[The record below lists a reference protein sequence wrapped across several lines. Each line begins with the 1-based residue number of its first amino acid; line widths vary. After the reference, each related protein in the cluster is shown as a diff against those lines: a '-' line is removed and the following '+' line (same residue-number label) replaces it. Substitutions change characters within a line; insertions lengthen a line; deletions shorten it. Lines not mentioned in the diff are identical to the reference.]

1 MRQWYDRFRPSG
13 NRNASFELSALM
25 CPAPWFVAT
34 ALSRH
39 APNSYR
45 PTHSTGTQPS
55 TAVRP
60 TGFQPAVF
68 KIALVIAAVM
78 LFCQPSAF
86 AGARHFTFLY
96 EVPTAAPGSFEIENY
111 ATTRFAN
118 AFTDAV
124 FRHELEI
131 GITEHFQASIYF
143 ANWDYTRSRENRG
156 AHYGSS
162 SLELIYYLPNPV
174 AAPVGVSLYQELSA
188 GRRTFESE
196 TKLIAQKNFGPLI
209 LAYNLTLEAEW
220 EDAGLREH
228 NGEVQQAFGA
238 SYELSPRVSVGAE
251 MLHEILL
258 PAWRSSEAEN
268 NFFLGPNV
276 SYRGTGWFA
285 TVTALAQ
292 TTRTEGE
299 PDYQVRLIFGVSL

>member
-1 MRQWYDRFRPSG
+1 
-13 NRNASFELSALM
+13 M

-39 APNSYR
+39 APNSHR
-45 PTHSTGTQPS
+45 PTHSTGTKPS

-60 TGFQPAVF
+60 AGFQPAVVT
-68 KIALVIAAVM
+68 IALVIAAVM
-78 LFCQPSAF
+78 LFCKTSAF
-86 AGARHFTFLY
+86 AGARHFTFIY
-96 EVPTAAPGSFEIENY
+96 EAPTATPGSFEIENY

-118 AFTDAV
+118 GFTEGV

-143 ANWDYTRSRENRG
+143 ANWEYTRSRENRG
-156 AHYGSS
+156 AHYDSS
-162 SLELIYYLPNPV
+162 SLELIYNLTNPV
-174 AAPVGVSLYQELSA
+174 TDPIGVSLYQELSA
-188 GRRTFESE
+188 GRRAFESE
-196 TKLIAQKNFGPLI
+196 TKLIAQKNFGHLI

-220 EDAGLREH
+220 EDKGLRER
-228 NGEVQQAFGA
+228 NGEIQQVFGA
-238 SYELSPRVSVGAE
+238 SYEISPRISVGAE

-258 PAWRSSEAEN
+258 PAWHSAEAEN
-268 NFFLGPNV
+268 NFFLGPNA
-276 SYRGTGWFA
+276 SYRGDRWFA
-285 TVTALAQ
+285 TITALAQ